1 MFHITQYFTN
11 ALLHFGVRYSLSQLC
26 AVSAYDIEYDY
37 FTSDL
42 HYCIVI
48 LLVFALVVDFVKIS
62 MHYCYFSCSV
72 SIYLVLF
79 LSFSF
84 DDE

>member
-1 MFHITQYFTN
+1 
-11 ALLHFGVRYSLSQLC
+11 
-26 AVSAYDIEYDY
+26 
-37 FTSDL
+37 L